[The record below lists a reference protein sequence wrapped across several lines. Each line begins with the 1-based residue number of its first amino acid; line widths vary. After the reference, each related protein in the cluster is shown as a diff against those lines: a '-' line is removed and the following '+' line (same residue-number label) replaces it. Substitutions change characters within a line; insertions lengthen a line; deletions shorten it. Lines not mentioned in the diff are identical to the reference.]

1 MKNFFAPIT
10 LIVLILSCGQSKQE
24 EVISKAA
31 DIGMV
36 TLEKID
42 SVQIEYLGN
51 PRVHDIDPQSGTIL
65 FMEHGDTFEDIYV
78 ADFNGNILYTY
89 PKFGDLPDTYG
100 ILFAPLKIIGE
111 KEFMAYGINGL
122 LTYDLSGKFI
132 SRLKIPEI
140 TPFNFSRTSMGF
152 GFSISDESILYI
164 NQGSRKDDYSDPKIY
179 QEVCTMIL
187 VNRNTGKRE
196 EIIPLP
202 EASLYRNGKFFI
214 RDGWAPVF
222 EVVNDK
228 LIVTFG
234 SEPKIYIFENKRPF
248 QLLEEI
254 QLEIP
259 NYNFFKGESSFNPN
273 SLMYYFSYGRVETI
287 TFVNGFYLIGYFSGY
302 DQQDLA
308 TSFENM
314 EFSEARE
321 FGDRMRKKY
330 PHRLAI
336 FDSAGNLLNDFIP
349 ENIDPRNIVLRNGQ
363 LWAMEKDDLEVE
375 KDYFTVYRL
384 GLKID

>member
-1 MKNFFAPIT
+1 MKIFFAHIT
-10 LIVLILSCGQSKQE
+10 LIVLVLSCGQSKHE
-24 EVISKAA
+24 EVLSRAYDKGI
-31 DIGMV
+31 V

-51 PRVHDIDPQSGTIL
+51 PIVHDIDPQSGTIL

-78 ADFNGNILYTY
+78 ADFDGNILYTY

-100 ILFAPLKIIGE
+100 VLFGPLKIIGE

-132 SRLKIPEI
+132 SRIKMPEI
-140 TPFNFSRTSMGF
+140 TPFNFSRISMGF

-164 NQGSRKDDYSDPKIY
+164 NQGSRKADYSDPKIY
-179 QEVCTMIL
+179 QEVSTMIL

-202 EASLYRNGKFFI
+202 EGSLYRNGKFFI

-254 QLEIP
+254 PLEIP

-287 TFVNGFYLIGYFSGY
+287 NWLDGVFILGYFPGY
-302 DQQDLA
+302 DQIDMNESL
-308 TSFENM
+308 ENKSL
-314 EFSEARE
+314 EEYRE
-321 FGDRMRKKY
+321 FGERMRKKY
-330 PHRLAI
+330 SHRFAM
-336 FDSAGNLLNDFIP
+336 FDSAGNLLNDFVL
-349 ENIDPRNIVLRNGQ
+349 ENVDPRNIILRNGE
-363 LWAMEKDDLEVE
+363 LWAMEKPDWEVE

-384 GLKID
+384 ELKID